1 MEKLIINR
9 GTWVCGNHF
18 KGKSQLLNSAGQR
31 CCLGFLG
38 KHIGLD
44 DKFAKLTSFPSYV
57 KNHTQWPERLF
68 EYANQAEKAYGPSV
82 WKRFEG
88 VFAQINDSE
97 IVPDDVREDWIKEGF
112 KTILGFDVEFTGEYP

>member
-68 EYANQAEKAYGPSV
+68 EYANQAEKAYGLL
-82 WKRFEG
+82 WQG
-88 VFAQINDSE
+88 DSE
-97 IVPDDVREDWIKEGF
+97 TAPDDIREDWIKEGF